1 MNRYQLLMT
10 VFRLI
15 IGAKDLAAVRA
26 MVEKLVDWD
35 VPGAQKREYVAK
47 NLPEVVS
54 VLGEYLFRALLNIIL
69 AKLQAGASKP

>member
-1 MNRYQLLMT
+1 MT